1 MGLLSSALQAEK
13 SHGREHI
20 DYHVVVPVED
30 PHVRLSAGGCLPPV
44 DADQDRSN
52 TSLSPSALMRF
63 LQPIKCWLKFLAS
76 SFLATVI
83 IFTIYHPIGS
93 AFRTSEQDQVQ
104 FEIAFQSST
113 QDDNLPTLQTDDIER
128 RILDAAPI
136 LGFYEQSDG
145 RLSNWMSGIPDD
157 VPITS
162 MSIPGA
168 HDAATWNYT
177 QATQDLLEPV
187 TGKIPPAIAYQCHDR
202 SLFQMLGDGIRFFD
216 FRVGFLPGH
225 KQLGFFHSAALL
237 STTATLPDVL
247 LGFYKWLD
255 DHPSE
260 TILIS
265 IKVDNATFG
274 SPPSNGQPS
283 SRRLQLMIYELLTQ
297 SELARN
303 HWLQEDSKLGTL
315 GQARGKM
322 IFVQRI
328 DWNEVRGADGYAP
341 IGIALPPGQFEVN
354 SKNFTIEYN
363 REEHM
368 RAFVEDFYNILPNP
382 TSVEEKFALKFAAVQ
397 AHLGL
402 AARADPQT
410 VDQLFITFA
419 SGGALLNIPP
429 VTPKMLAIGTGE
441 GESLRNAVNERIAR
455 LIQEE
460 YTGGVDNGEERKRLG
475 ILIFDWYHQVP
486 SLILSVISQN
496 PSLPA
501 NHL

>member
-1 MGLLSSALQAEK
+1 MGLLPSNLQGQK
-13 SHGREHI
+13 SHGREHL
-20 DYHVVVPVED
+20 DYHIVVSVEK
-30 PHVRLSAGGCLPPV
+30 PHSRLSASGCLPSA
-44 DADQDRSN
+44 DADQDRAN
-52 TSLSPSALMRF
+52 TSASLSALMRF
-63 LQPIKCWLKFLAS
+63 FHPKKCWLKFLAS
-76 SFLATVI
+76 SFLAAVFI
-83 IFTIYHPIGS
+83 CTIYYPIGS
-93 AFRTSEQDQVQ
+93 ALRTPEQDQVQ
-104 FEIAFQSST
+104 LEIALESST
-113 QDDNLPTLQTDDIER
+113 QYNNLSTLQTDDIER

-136 LGFYEQSDG
+136 LGFYEQSNG
-145 RLSNWMSGIPDD
+145 TLSNWMSGIPDD
-157 VPITS
+157 VPITR

-177 QATQDLLEPV
+177 QATQDFLEPV
-187 TGKIPPAIAYQCHDR
+187 TGKIPPAIAFQCHDR

-216 FRVGFLPGH
+216 LRVGFLPGH
-225 KQLGFFHSAALL
+225 EQLGFFHAAALL

-265 IKVDNATFG
+265 IKVDNATFQY
-274 SPPSNGQPS
+274 PPSHGQPS
-283 SRRLQLMIYELLTQ
+283 SKRLQLMLYELLTQ

-303 HWLQEDSKLGTL
+303 HWLQEDNKLGTL

-322 IFVQRI
+322 IFIQRI
-328 DWNEVRGADGYAP
+328 DWDEVRGAEGYAP
-341 IGIALPPGQFEVN
+341 IGIALPPRQFKVN

-363 REEHM
+363 KEEHM

-382 TSVEEKFALKFAAVQ
+382 TSVEKKFALKFAAVQ
-397 AHLGL
+397 AHLEL
-402 AARADPQT
+402 AARANPET

-441 GESLRNAVNERIAR
+441 GESLRNAVNGRIAQ
-455 LIQEE
+455 LIQDMGA
-460 YTGGVDNGEERKRLG
+460 GGNPDEWKRLG
-475 ILIFDWYHQVP
+475 ILIFDWYHQLP
-486 SLILSVISQN
+486 GLIPSVISQN

-501 NHL
+501 NSL